1 MKTKYGPGV
10 YHLDNDPG
18 MDEKIINSVSHP
30 QSSFFDSNFDSHVS
44 HFLSQYK
51 NKCPGNYSCLITD
64 SCNDRTKCTCKVDQ
78 VSVKTSN
85 TTVELESDP
94 SPSKVH
100 DEAHHDTECA
110 SDEAHHS
117 EEGDPEETEE
127 DNAFVI
133 KCALINSRGF
143 TSKEASIR
151 NIIVDEDIK
160 VMYVTETQCTLNEF
174 PKIPGFFTF
183 YRNRVKKKG
192 GGVAIL
198 IADEFKGKARL
209 LETSK
214 DEMEA
219 ITVVLNGFSTPIH
232 LTCYYG
238 QQENTAEKGI
248 IEDHLARLVGDA
260 KVASSDGAL
269 VVVAGDF
276 NIKTGDQ
283 LTKNP
288 IKNVSKAG
296 KVLIDMLEDSDLHCV
311 NDKDVNNTQFTHVD
325 RSANTSNVLD
335 YILTNSPDQIDEVEI
350 DGGFLKTPNYLRLR
364 DGHQETA
371 FTDHCTILWNIIT
384 TKAEEDGRK
393 PKITKW
399 RYDKPGGA
407 EAYFAFLEEQSP
419 RLNEVILT
427 KSTEE
432 AAEEVRRTVELSKS
446 TCYGKTTRT
455 SAKLERMEE
464 AKLWSKRYDE
474 LDDFIKTAKEQPGKE
489 MHKIFF
495 ARKEIQ
501 NKFRYEQPSVIK
513 NLKTGKILKDQK
525 EIDEYTLQYNE
536 ELLTK
541 KEVKGEW
548 AELRKEKLV
557 ELEEML
563 HLEDE
568 GSKEP
573 ISEEEFYEAV
583 KEVIIGNKDCYL
595 DFLRAGPNF
604 KCTIYA
610 LIQKIYLTGEVP
622 KSFKKT
628 SLMKLY
634 KKGDRKLLSNYRFL
648 HLKHW
653 LPKITEKVVMKKL
666 KKKMSLATPPEQ
678 LGGVKDASCEEHLVT
693 LMTVLRSQERQKK
706 ATAVTFMD
714 VVKCFD
720 QIPLDEVG
728 HSAGQAGIVGKPLKT
743 LMEINA
749 DTEMTIVGDTT
760 GKSFI
765 AKNTVGQGLV
775 SACEG
780 SAMVM
785 GASLQRAM
793 KNKTHHLV
801 VEGVKVGP
809 AAFVDDVAQADGSG
823 DGVRST
829 GKCLTNTLEEVG
841 LEAHPTKSVRV
852 TSGPAPAKKKLKS
865 DLEKD
870 PQRIQGTEVKEGVEE
885 RYLGIFFTDKN
896 VRKTISRNIEDKR
909 AKVLVKVK
917 TIKRLL
923 RHPAMERLGWMR
935 AAVGLLQSIVVQTIL
950 YGTIC
955 FIDMTKQQV
964 KDLEK
969 IQKDAIYD
977 VLGLSRY
984 ANYSA
989 VLSEIGILKMEEA
1002 IKLRK
1007 MSFINKL
1014 MHAREVCKCRDILK
1028 AEDEAGKYGL
1038 LAEVRKYSEE
1048 YEFPD
1053 LTKDQILKGTLKRQF
1068 KETATR
1074 RNWIQTLKSKKALAR
1089 WESEKTSNR
1098 AYFSFAKLESKLM
1111 LALMIGELN
1120 FLTNRRAENIKKLG
1134 STHCYIGVCGG
1145 EDSLEHVS
1153 QCFGYSAVPSGD
1165 GSERS
1170 QVEYLVE
1177 LNKERMKRFGTAL
1190 IYYDRN

>member
-1 MKTKYGPGV
+1 M
-10 YHLDNDPG
+10 
-18 MDEKIINSVSHP
+18 EE
-30 QSSFFDSNFDSHVS
+30 
-44 HFLSQYK
+44 
-51 NKCPGNYSCLITD
+51 
-64 SCNDRTKCTCKVDQ
+64 
-78 VSVKTSN
+78 
-85 TTVELESDP
+85 ELNE
-94 SPSKVH
+94 
-100 DEAHHDTECA
+100 EALA
-110 SDEAHHS
+110 A
-117 EEGDPEETEE
+117 
-127 DNAFVI
+127 VLI

-143 TSKEASIR
+143 ASKEASIR
-151 NIIVDEDIK
+151 NIIVEEEIK
-160 VMYVTETQCTLNEF
+160 VLFITETQCVLNEF
-174 PKIPGFFTF
+174 PKVPGFFTF

-192 GGVAIL
+192 GGIAIL
-198 IADEFKGKARL
+198 VAEEFKGKARL

-214 DEMEA
+214 DEMES

-248 IEDHLARLVGDA
+248 IDDHLARLVGDA
-260 KVASSDGAL
+260 KAASADGAM
-269 VVVAGDF
+269 VIVAGDF
-276 NIKTGDQ
+276 NLKTGDA
-283 LTKNP
+283 LTPNP
-288 IKNVSKAG
+288 IKTVSKAG
-296 KVLIDMLEDSDLHCV
+296 KVLIDMLGESDLVCM
-311 NDKDVNNTQFTHVD
+311 NDKDVNHTQFTHVD

-335 YILTNSPDQIDEVEI
+335 YLLTNSPDQIEDVEI
-350 DGGFLKTPNYLRLR
+350 DGGFVKTPNYLRVR
-364 DGHQETA
+364 EGQHETA
-371 FTDHCTILWNIIT
+371 YTDHCTILWNIIT

-407 EAYFAFLEEQSP
+407 EAYRAFLEEQCP
-419 RLNEVILT
+419 RLNETILT

-432 AAEEVRRTVELSKS
+432 AAEEVRKTVELSKAVN
-446 TCYGKTTRT
+446 YGKTTRT
-455 SAKLERMEE
+455 SAKLERIEE
-464 AKLWSKRYDE
+464 AKLWSKRHDE
-474 LDDFIKTAKEQPGKE
+474 LDDFIRTAKEQPGKE

-513 NLKTGKILKDQK
+513 NIKTGEILKDQK
-525 EIDEYTLQYNE
+525 AIDEYTLEYNE

-541 KEVKGEW
+541 NEVKGEW
-548 AELRKEKLV
+548 AEKRKEKTI

-568 GSKEP
+568 ESKEP
-573 ISEEEFYEAV
+573 ISEEEFFLAV
-583 KEVIIGNKDCYL
+583 REVIMGNKDCYL

-604 KCTIYA
+604 QTTIYA

-678 LGGVKDASCEEHLVT
+678 LGGVKDASCEEHLVS

-720 QIPLDEVG
+720 KIHLDEVG
-728 HSAGQAGIVGKPLKT
+728 HQAGKAGIVGNPLKT
-743 LMEINA
+743 LMEINS
-749 DTEMTIVGDTT
+749 DTEMTVVGDNS

-780 SAMVM
+780 SALVM
-785 GASLQRAM
+785 GASLHKAM
-793 KNKTHHLV
+793 KMKTDHLV
-801 VEGVKVGP
+801 VEGIKIGP
-809 AAFVDDVAQADGSG
+809 SAFVDDVAQPDDTG

-829 GKCLTNTLEEVG
+829 GKCLTNTLDNLG
-841 LEAHPTKSVRV
+841 IEAHPTKSVRV
-852 TSGPAPAKKKLKS
+852 TSGPAPAKKKLKEN
-865 DLEKD
+865 LVKD
-870 PQRIQGTEVKEGVEE
+870 PQRIQESVIKEGVEE

-935 AAVGLLQSIVVQTIL
+935 AAIGLLQSIVVQTIL

-977 VLGLSRY
+977 VLGLSKF

-989 VLSEIGILKMEEA
+989 VLSEIGIMKMEES

-1014 MHAREVCKCRDILK
+1014 MEAREVCKCRDILQ
-1028 AEDEAGKYGL
+1028 AEDKAGKYGL

-1048 YEFPD
+1048 YKFPD
-1053 LTKDQILKGTLKRQF
+1053 LTKDQVMKTTLKRQV
-1068 KETATR
+1068 KEIATR
-1074 RNWIQTLKSKKALAR
+1074 RNWIKVLASNKALAR
-1089 WESEKTSNR
+1089 WTPEKKSNR

-1120 FLTNRRAENIKKLG
+1120 FLTNRRSENMKKLG
-1134 STHCYIGVCGG
+1134 STHCYVGVCGG

-1165 GSERS
+1165 GSEKA
-1170 QVEYLVE
+1170 QAEYLVE
-1177 LNKERMKRFGTAL
+1177 LNRERMKKFKTSL
-1190 IYYDRN
+1190 IYFDRN